1 MTDKQQEKFIQF
13 YQWLYGDTSEDTGT
27 WELPTIFEDEEE
39 LHKNMWKLALRKIL
53 GKTRYDKKYYRNKLT
68 KLCYWE
74 YVFEWLWLGYWP
86 TVLNYNDTINNAK
99 G

>member
-13 YQWLYGDTSEDTGT
+13 YQRLYGDTSKEGYFYFVAYKN
-27 WELPTIFEDEEE
+27 LQFF
-39 LHKNMWKLALRKIL
+39 LHQYNH
-53 GKTRYDKKYYRNKLT
+53 KKYYHNKWT

-86 TVLNYNDTINNAK
+86 TVLNYSDTINNDWN
-99 G
+99 